1 MKQGSD
7 PRINRTHRPPELDVL
22 AILPVGYPTQ
32 AVAQG
37 KNQRKPLPEVAHHE
51 RFGQLFP

>member
-1 MKQGSD
+1 M
-7 PRINRTHRPPELDVL
+7 THRPPELDVL